1 MDWRRHSHL
10 HPSLGTNLPGICIVH
25 DLKLCQA
32 GFAKLCKLLPAE
44 TVASCQEVQSMS
56 ESCSTSH
63 LQCQISISTVGIC
76 FTQLPYA
83 ALIHGSNSSTDL
95 VFWVSFCQAT
105 VIHLALP
112 SPGTSQQPW
121 NSRVCLSHPTP
132 QTFDAKKERRS
143 NRKLAALQ
151 KWCFRGTLCTGF
163 FHIKIRLSMRNHTF
177 KQKYYSSI
185 LLQTQTVSS
194 FVGLKSLKL
203 QNEVVTSVTGIGPE
217 SFASGP
223 IGWHWLC
230 HVSSQMTRWLI
241 GALDDYSIHVH
252 PQRFNKENHTQTRTK
267 KNKKTLQ
274 NIQLTT
280 CALKD

>member
-1 MDWRRHSHL
+1 MTWSF
-10 HPSLGTNLPGICIVH
+10 G
-25 DLKLCQA
+25 QA

-44 TVASCQEVQSMS
+44 TVASCQEEQSMS
-56 ESCSTSH
+56 ASCSTSH

-95 VFWVSFCQAT
+95 VFLGEF
-105 VIHLALP
+105 LP
-112 SPGTSQQPW
+112 SYGDSSCTSFTWHIPTTVELTGLLVTPNPADLRRQEGEEIQQKIG
-121 NSRVCLSHPTP
+121 CLTKVIFQRHTLHRI
-132 QTFDAKKERRS
+132 FWYE
-143 NRKLAALQ
+143 KL
-151 KWCFRGTLCTGF
+151 
-163 FHIKIRLSMRNHTF
+163 HLSMRNHTF

-194 FVGLKSLKL
+194 FFGLKSLKL

-252 PQRFNKENHTQTRTK
+252 PQRFN
-267 KNKKTLQ
+267 
-274 NIQLTT
+274 
-280 CALKD
+280 